1 MSDESLKALMTQA
14 EVADLFRVS
23 AVTVG
28 KWADDGLLPHFKTPG
43 GRRRFRRAD
52 VEAFL
57 KTEPAA

>member
-1 MSDESLKALMTQA
+1 MTQA
-14 EVADLFRVS
+14 EVAEVFRVS

-43 GRRRFRRAD
+43 GRRRFLRED
-52 VEAFL
+52 VQSFL